1 MVASSGLLLIVLGLS
16 GGAWYLWEKAGD
28 ALVPAGRF
36 PIAIGLAL
44 TLCAVIASFLQ
55 GRGWPSK
62 DTFTEKRVWTVGL
75 LAIFLSDWI
84 SRPWGLFKGPT
95 IRGELLVGGFVCYLL
110 LRNRVWVRFFTFW
123 PVIVI
128 GLLLWS
134 FHIASNGALLFSD
147 DHAMFLFRLKLLRE
161 NFPSI
166 PFWSPMW
173 NAGID
178 ARDFFAT
185 GALNAFFLSAPLLYL
200 FPVETVYPFI
210 ITGILWLLAPL
221 CTYTAARLL
230 NLSAVAAALATTL
243 SLCSGLFWFRWAL
256 KYGTVGFITSTALFP
271 LVIALAIR
279 FLKAER
285 PSWGSVV
292 LLCLTSTL
300 MLLWS
305 PSGIAALPIL
315 LIAMPHLPR
324 LAVSKR
330 HIAALCILVALN
342 LPWVCM
348 MWKVSNV
355 GRFLDSHAVSVAPPT
370 PVASTEASSEVSMP
384 NTQTSAQATTETS
397 STTYRHK
404 SESINLKKALNNWQ
418 NNATALNPILVVF
431 LVPALLAFSG
441 IGKAYLIGSTVWL
454 LLLGTIGV
462 SLKPQLELDRMIV
475 IASIL
480 ATIPVGAYL
489 AHFFTLAQ
497 RGVSWRIAAS
507 CAGAFVLIGPLAA
520 TSVVLNRSDDTYR
533 FADREIA
540 SLVRVLS
547 NNAMG
552 GRVFFSGCVL
562 HQLSGGHLA
571 PLPMWADTPMVA
583 SSYAHNIWRYEQPI
597 PQALLNRGDAG
608 ITEFLDLINASVV
621 TAHEPA
627 WIEYFKKRPSEYQ
640 HIWRGEE
647 FFVFKRIQ
655 YSPSY
660 TVSGDL
666 TDFSFTSHSISFV
679 PHTNSLV
686 LKFRHF
692 PFIEASTC
700 RVDPQPSAAGFNLL
714 ALSQCT
720 PGTPVTIK
728 SVSPVKR
735 LLGGA

>member
-1 MVASSGLLLIVLGLS
+1 MMQMVASSGLLLIVLGLS
-16 GGAWYLWEKAGD
+16 GGAWYLWEKTGE

-36 PIAIGLAL
+36 PIAVGLAL
-44 TLCAVIASFLQ
+44 AIGAVVASLLQ
-55 GRGWPSK
+55 GRGWPSR

-95 IRGELLVGGFVCYLL
+95 IRGELLVGGLVCYLL
-110 LRNRVWVRFFTFW
+110 LRNRVWLRFFTVW
-123 PVIVI
+123 PVVVV

-134 FHIASNGALLFSD
+134 FHVASNGALLFSD

-166 PFWSPMW
+166 PFWSPLW

-185 GALNAFFLSAPLLYL
+185 GALNAFFLSAPLLYF
-200 FPVETVYPFI
+200 FPVEAVYPLI
-210 ITGILWLLAPL
+210 IAGILWILAPL
-221 CTYTAARLL
+221 CMYWAARLL
-230 NLSAVAAALATTL
+230 SLSAVAAALATTL

-279 FLKAER
+279 FIRSQR

-292 LLCLTSTL
+292 FLCITSTL

-305 PSGIAALPIL
+305 PAGIAALPIL
-315 LIAMPHLPR
+315 LVATPHLPR
-324 LAVSKR
+324 LAFSKR

-355 GRFLDSHAVSVAPPT
+355 GRFLDSHTATVVPPM
-370 PVASTEASSEVSMP
+370 PVASTETTSGALVP
-384 NTQTSAQATTETS
+384 KTQTGAHASATP
-397 STTYRHK
+397 YRHK
-404 SESINLKKALNNWQ
+404 SEGINLKKALNNWQ
-418 NNATALNPILVVF
+418 NNATALNPILVIF
-431 LVPALLAFSG
+431 LIPSLLAFSG
-441 IGKAYLIGSTVWL
+441 TGRAYLIGTSVWL
-454 LLLGTIGV
+454 LLLGTVGV

-475 IASIL
+475 IAAML
-480 ATIPVGAYL
+480 ASIPVGSYL
-489 AHFFTLAQ
+489 AHLFTLAT
-497 RGVSWRIAAS
+497 RGISWRVAAS
-507 CAGAFVLIGPLAA
+507 CAGAFVLIGPFAA
-520 TSVVLNRSDDTYR
+520 TSVVLNRSDDTYS

-547 NNAMG
+547 NNAVG
-552 GRVFFSGCVL
+552 GRVLFSGCVL

-571 PLPMWADTPMVA
+571 PLPMWANTPMVA

-597 PQALLNRGDAG
+597 PQTLLSRGDAG
-608 ITEFLDLINASVV
+608 IVEFLNLMNTSVV
-621 TAHEPA
+621 TAHEPS
-627 WIEYFKKRPSEYQ
+627 WIEYFKARPSEYQ
-640 HIWRGEE
+640 LIWRGEH

-666 TDFSFTSHSISFV
+666 SDFSFTSHSISFV
-679 PHTNSLV
+679 PRTESLV

-692 PFIEASTC
+692 PFIQASTC
-700 RVDPQPSAAGFNLL
+700 KVDAQPSAAGFDLL

-735 LLGGA
+735 LLGGV